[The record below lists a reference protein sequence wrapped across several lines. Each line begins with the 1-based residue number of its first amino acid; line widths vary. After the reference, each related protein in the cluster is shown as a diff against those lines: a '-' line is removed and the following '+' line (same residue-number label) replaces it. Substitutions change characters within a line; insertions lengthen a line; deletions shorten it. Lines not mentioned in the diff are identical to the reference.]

1 MPEKDLFIQRA
12 QRYMDDL
19 FRLAFSW
26 LKSRADADDVTQTVL
41 LRLYE
46 TDKIFESEE
55 HVRHWLV
62 RVTINECKKYW
73 RSPWRRTEDFTD
85 YANTL
90 VFEQP
95 EANGALPEFIVYIF
109 PTIEKS
115 LRIATLSSTADRDLA
130 TSSYYRLKMQRNF
143 FGYSPPKSWSYLVVS
158 LPL

>member
-95 EANGALPEFIVYIF
+95 EASGLFDAVMALGPKYRIVIF
-109 PTIEKS
+109 LYYYEGYSIEEISQVLK
-115 LRIATLSSTADRDLA
+115 LPCGTVGTRLKRGREQLKQTLSEE
-130 TSSYYRLKMQRNF
+130 
-143 FGYSPPKSWSYLVVS
+143 VS
-158 LPL
+158 L

>member
-26 LKSRADADDVTQTVL
+26 LKSRADADDVTHTVL

-95 EANGALPEFIVYIF
+95 EASGLFDAVMALGPKYRIVIF
-109 PTIEKS
+109 LYYYEGYSIEEISQVLK
-115 LRIATLSSTADRDLA
+115 LPRGTVGTRLKRGREQLKQTLSEE
-130 TSSYYRLKMQRNF
+130 
-143 FGYSPPKSWSYLVVS
+143 VS
-158 LPL
+158 L

>member
-1 MPEKDLFIQRA
+1 
-12 QRYMDDL
+12 MDDL

-95 EANGALPEFIVYIF
+95 EASGLFDAVMALGPKYRIVIF
-109 PTIEKS
+109 LYYYEGYSIEEISQVLK
-115 LRIATLSSTADRDLA
+115 LPRGTVGTRLKRGREQLKQTLSEE
-130 TSSYYRLKMQRNF
+130 
-143 FGYSPPKSWSYLVVS
+143 VS
-158 LPL
+158 L

>member
-73 RSPWRRTEDFTD
+73 RSPWWRTEDFTD

-95 EANGALPEFIVYIF
+95 EASGLFDAVMALGPKYRIVIF
-109 PTIEKS
+109 LYYYEGYSIEEISQVLK
-115 LRIATLSSTADRDLA
+115 LPRGTVGTRLKRGREQLKQTLSEEV
-130 TSSYYRLKMQRNF
+130 SS
-143 FGYSPPKSWSYLVVS
+143 
-158 LPL
+158 

>member
-12 QRYMDDL
+12 QRYMDNL

-95 EANGALPEFIVYIF
+95 KASGLFDAVMALGPKYRIVIF
-109 PTIEKS
+109 LYYYEGYSIEEISQVLK
-115 LRIATLSSTADRDLA
+115 LPRGTVGTRLKRGREQLKQTLSEE
-130 TSSYYRLKMQRNF
+130 
-143 FGYSPPKSWSYLVVS
+143 VS
-158 LPL
+158 L

>member
-95 EANGALPEFIVYIF
+95 EASGLFDAVMALGPKYRIVIF
-109 PTIEKS
+109 LYYYEGYSSEEISQVLKLPRGTVGTRLKRGREQLKQ
-115 LRIATLSSTADRDLA
+115 TLSEE
-130 TSSYYRLKMQRNF
+130 
-143 FGYSPPKSWSYLVVS
+143 VS
-158 LPL
+158 L

>member
-95 EANGALPEFIVYIF
+95 EASGLFDAVMALGPKYRIVIF
-109 PTIEKS
+109 LYYYEGYSIKEISQVLKLPRGTVGTRLKRGREQLKQ
-115 LRIATLSSTADRDLA
+115 TLSEE
-130 TSSYYRLKMQRNF
+130 
-143 FGYSPPKSWSYLVVS
+143 VS
-158 LPL
+158 L

>member
-95 EANGALPEFIVYIF
+95 EASGLFDAVMALGPKYRIVIF
-109 PTIEKS
+109 LYYYEGYSIEEISQVLKLS
-115 LRIATLSSTADRDLA
+115 RGTVGTRLKRGREQLKQTLSEE
-130 TSSYYRLKMQRNF
+130 
-143 FGYSPPKSWSYLVVS
+143 VS
-158 LPL
+158 L